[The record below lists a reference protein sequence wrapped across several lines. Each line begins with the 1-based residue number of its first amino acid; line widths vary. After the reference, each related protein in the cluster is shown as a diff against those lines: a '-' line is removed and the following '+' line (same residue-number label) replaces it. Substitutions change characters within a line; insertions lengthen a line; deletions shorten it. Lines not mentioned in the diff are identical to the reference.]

1 MRISVFGAGY
11 VGLVSA
17 TCLAWVGHTVI
28 CVDVDRKRIDELNA
42 GRAPFFEEGLGEMM
56 AECLAAGSL
65 RFTTSHAHAVRSS
78 AVHVI
83 AVGTPPKMDGSADV
97 SQVLAVAEAI
107 GQHLEKFSTVVV
119 KSTVPVGT
127 LDQVRSA
134 VADGIASRDELV
146 DFAVA
151 SNPEFLR
158 EGRAVRDFMEPD
170 RVIVGTSDKRALEML
185 DKMYAPVVRSSAQIL
200 HMAPRSAELAK
211 YACNSMLAVR
221 ISFMNEMSALA
232 DAYGAD
238 ILEVKRAMGGDPR
251 IGSQFLN
258 AGIGFGGSCFPKD
271 LRAAINLADKACI
284 DADILKSAVVVN
296 DRQQH
301 FVVDELERQ
310 LNDLRGR
317 TIVLWGLAFKP
328 ETDDYRDAPSLTII
342 RRLLSAGAHVVAH
355 DPLVR
360 WLPMFSS
367 APMDRFRIVDE
378 PLEALHNADAL
389 VLVTEWAQYAD
400 FNLEHVTSAMNIP
413 LVIDGRN
420 LWATQQPARS
430 YVYVGIG
437 RGVARRSEPGF
448 VSVAG

>member
-1 MRISVFGAGY
+1 MFGAGY
-11 VGLVSA
+11 VGLVTA
-17 TCLAWVGHTVI
+17 TCLASVGHTVV
-28 CVDVDRKRIDELNA
+28 CVDVDRRRVEELNA
-42 GRAPFFEEGLGEMM
+42 GRAPFFEEGLSELM
-56 AECLAAGSL
+56 AECLASGSL
-65 RFTTSHAHAVRSS
+65 RFTLSHAHAVRNSTI
-78 AVHVI
+78 HLI
-83 AVGTPPKMDGSADV
+83 AVGTPPRLDGSADI

-127 LDQVRSA
+127 LDHVRAA

-170 RVIVGTSDKRALEML
+170 RVIVGASDRRAFEAL
-185 DKMYAPVVRSSAQIL
+185 DNMYAPVVSSAEQIL
-200 HMAPRSAELAK
+200 HMSPRSAELAK

-251 IGSQFLN
+251 IGPQFLN

-271 LRAAINLADKACI
+271 LRAAIHLADSAGV

-296 DRQQH
+296 DRQQN

-310 LNDLRGR
+310 LDGLRGR
-317 TIVLWGLAFKP
+317 TVVLWGLAFKP
-328 ETDDYRDAPSLTII
+328 DTDDCRDAPSLTII

-355 DPLVR
+355 DPLVT

-367 APMDRFRIVDE
+367 VSTKRFRIVDD
-378 PLEALHNADAL
+378 PLGALHGADAL
-389 VLVTEWAQYAD
+389 ILVTEWRQYAD
-400 FNLEHVTSAMNIP
+400 VDLEVVTANMNTP

-420 LWATQQPARS
+420 LWSRHRSSRS

-437 RGVARRSEPGF
+437 RGVSRCADAGI

>member
-17 TCLAWVGHTVI
+17 TCLASVGHTVI
-28 CVDVDRKRIDELNA
+28 CVDVDRDRVDELNA
-42 GRAPFFEEGLGEMM
+42 GRLPFFEEGLSSLM
-56 AECLAAGSL
+56 ADCLAAGSL
-65 RFTTSHAHAVRSS
+65 RFTTSHARAVKSS
-78 AVHVI
+78 AVHII
-83 AVGTPPKMDGSADV
+83 AVGTPPRLDGSADV

-158 EGRAVRDFMEPD
+158 EGRAVHDFMEPD
-170 RVIVGTSDKRALEML
+170 RVIVGASDRRAFDVLE
-185 DKMYAPVVRSSAQIL
+185 KMYAPVVSSPAQVL
-200 HMAPRSAELAK
+200 RMSPRSAELAK

-221 ISFMNEMSALA
+221 ISFMNEMSSLA

-271 LRAAINLADKACI
+271 LRAAINLADQAGV
-284 DADILKSAVVVN
+284 DAAILKSAVVVN
-296 DRQQH
+296 DRQQN

-310 LNDLRGR
+310 LADLRGR

-328 ETDDYRDAPSLTII
+328 DTDDCRDAPSLTII

-355 DPLVR
+355 DPLVH

-367 APMDRFRIVDE
+367 ASTKRFQIVDN
-378 PLEALHNADAL
+378 PIDALCGADAL
-389 VLVTEWAQYAD
+389 VLVTEWRQYAD
-400 FNLEHVTSAMNIP
+400 VDLEHVTATMKTP

-420 LWATQQPARS
+420 LWSARRSEQS
-430 YVYVGIG
+430 YIYVGIG
-437 RGVARRSEPGF
+437 RGVTQSAESKA
-448 VSVAG
+448 VLVAG